1 MNINKVSITNDINDN
16 PFLIDSDTYDNNDNP
31 FLIDSDT
38 DDIDESNKIENNK
51 LKSTKELET
60 LKSAKETHD
69 NEIKIIN
76 NLPSI
81 AADEKKI
88 VNRTSNQL
96 KSINI
101 NDLSTEQKIAYKKVV
116 QGQNVF
122 ITGPGGTGKTKLISV
137 IIDFLKSISK
147 THTVCAMTGCAAI
160 LLNSNAKTLHSWS
173 GIKLAKGSI
182 NEVINMV
189 LRNKRLV
196 QNWKRT
202 KCIILDEVSMLSKKI
217 FEIIEELAR
226 IIHGSSKPFG
236 GMQVIFTGDFFQ
248 LPPVGTEGEPDTDKF
263 CFESPRWNLVFTRE
277 SQIELKTIFRQN
289 DPIYTNILTQIRQGE
304 LDEENTNILKKYV
317 KRQFDEKN
325 HNGCIPTKI
334 FPLRTKVDY
343 LNTMMFLK
351 LQEKEYIFDHIKLA
365 NCISI
370 LESGKPLDIDI
381 LKKCSMLSSQMIEYE
396 ITQLINNTPCLP
408 ILRLKKG
415 AAVMCTVNLD
425 MENGICNG
433 SQGVVIDIIESVSC
447 NIPIVQFSNG
457 IKKKISPHYWQ
468 SEEYPT
474 IAIGQI
480 PLCLAWALTIHKI
493 QGATLEMAEMDIGQ
507 SIFEYGQTYVA
518 LSRIK
523 SLDGLYLSE
532 FHPYKIKANP
542 LVKQYYKNLSDIQ
555 QITMDTEIEI
565 KPEEYIET
573 PNNVKIIK
581 L

>member
-1 MNINKVSITNDINDN
+1 MNINNFDSYKYVEENVYNSDNDDSNKSTNKK
-16 PFLIDSDTYDNNDNP
+16 LKTMRDSD
-31 FLIDSDT
+31 S
-38 DDIDESNKIENNK
+38 
-51 LKSTKELET
+51 
-60 LKSAKETHD
+60 LKSAKETS
-69 NEIKIIN
+69 NTETISTI
-76 NLPSI
+76 LSEV
-81 AADEKKI
+81 ADEKKI
-88 VNRTSNQL
+88 IKQTTKSNHERDN
-96 KSINI
+96 INI
-101 NDLSTEQKIAYKKVV
+101 NDLSPEQKIAYKKVI

-122 ITGPGGTGKTKLISV
+122 ITGPGGTGKTKLIKT
-137 IIDFLKSISK
+137 IIDFLKSTSK
-147 THTVCAMTGCAAI
+147 THAVCAMTGCAAI

-173 GIKLAKGSI
+173 GIKLAKGTK
-182 NEVINMV
+182 NEVINTV
-189 LRNKRLV
+189 LRNKRIV
-196 QNWKRT
+196 QNWRRT

-226 IIHGSSKPFG
+226 IIHCSAMPFG

-248 LPPVGTEGEPDTDKF
+248 LPPVGTDGEPDTEKF
-263 CFESPRWNLVFTRE
+263 CFESAPWNFVFKPE
-277 SQIELKTIFRQN
+277 NQIMLKTIFRQN
-289 DPIYTNILTQIRQGE
+289 DPTYKNILMQIREGE
-304 LDEENTNILKKYV
+304 LDEENTKILYKYLN
-317 KRQFDEKN
+317 REFDETA
-325 HNGCIPTKI
+325 HNGCVPTKI

-343 LNTMMFLK
+343 VNTMMFSK
-351 LQEKEYIFDHIKLA
+351 IKEKEYIFENIKLA

-381 LKKCSMLSSQMIEYE
+381 LKRCSMLSSQAIEYE
-396 ITQLINNTPCLP
+396 IAQLINSTPCLP

-433 SQGVVIDIIESVSC
+433 SQGIVIDIIESTPY
-447 NIPIVQFSNG
+447 NIPVVRFSNG
-457 IKKKISPHYWQ
+457 IIKKITIHYWQ
-468 SEEYPT
+468 SEEIPI

-523 SLDGLYLSE
+523 SLDGLYLSD
-532 FHPYKIKANP
+532 FNPYKIKANP
-542 LVKQYYKNLSDIQ
+542 LVKQYYTNLSNICNNIDNV
-555 QITMDTEIEI
+555 DNVLEVE
-565 KPEEYIET
+565 PEEYIET